1 MFYSVIAISG
11 QFRFAIAGVQ
21 VIGTL
26 AAMGLGGVTAA
37 VNQQRQDVGQAQAA
51 LTAADRVFHRELRSA
66 LDDGTPSRMLEPL
79 ARVEWQDRSTAQA
92 RSLIIDRLVIS
103 GLNERTNQIQA
114 LTSTVAET
122 QRAVELELA
131 GKIGSALH
139 DLDQDVAAAHAAGV
153 AGTADLDSR
162 RTQMSP
168 WGTTLV
174 SPNDARARLVLIGS
188 LDAEVRGATSSK
200 IAADQAAAAAAA
212 TAAAAAAAALQAST
226 DNAAYQHDRAHA
238 DLDRA
243 ATLPVLQV
251 ADIVAAV
258 AAVDARRPQ
267 AHSIDELNS
276 VAAAYAVQSRRVE
289 NLLYIRSNT
298 YNQLA
303 RARSLEART
312 ASLGVDV
319 SSYVARL
326 NDAQGRLD
334 SAPDIN
340 SILAVADAIRDVTTG
355 LDAAYANALAHPPP
369 PPGSVVLNVPFYAQI
384 YSLSC
389 EEAALQMVLGF
400 EGIQTNQDAILNTI
414 GVDRTPPQ
422 VDGNGNVV
430 RWGDPYTNFVGDPNG
445 YREGA
450 QYGSRSGYGTYFST
464 IARAATSTGGTVL
477 QANEGIKPQVL
488 YDMISNHHPSVVW
501 VAWEYSPHPVTTYQ
515 AWDGRVVMYGAP
527 WEHAVALIG
536 MSPGSVLINNPHSGQ
551 EWVSKATF
559 EHAYEMFNQMA
570 VILN

>member
-1 MFYSVIAISG
+1 MFYDVIAISG
-11 QFRFAIAGVQ
+11 QFRFVIAGVQ

-51 LTAADRVFHRELRSA
+51 LAAADRAFHRGLRSA
-66 LDDGTPSRMLEPL
+66 LDDGTPSSMLEPL
-79 ARVEWQDRSTAQA
+79 ARVEWQDWSTAQA
-92 RSLIIDRLVIS
+92 RSFIIDRLVIS
-103 GLNERTNQIQA
+103 DLNERTNQIQA
-114 LTSTVAET
+114 LASTVTET

-139 DLDQDVAAAHAAGV
+139 DLEQDVAAAHAAGV
-153 AGTADLDSR
+153 ATGGDYDSR
-162 RTQMSP
+162 RNQMNP
-168 WGTTLV
+168 WGAVLV
-174 SPNDARARLVLIGS
+174 SPNDARARLALIGS
-188 LDAEVRGATSSK
+188 LDTEVRNATSTK

-212 TAAAAAAAALQAST
+212 AALQAAT
-226 DNAAYQHDRAHA
+226 NNAAYQHDRAHG
-238 DLDRA
+238 DLSRA
-243 ATLPVLQV
+243 MAVSVLRV

-258 AAVDARRPQ
+258 AAIDARLPQ

-276 VAAAYAVQSRRVE
+276 VAADYAVQARQVE

-303 RARSLEART
+303 RARYLAART

-319 SSYVARL
+319 SPYVARL
-326 NDAQGRLD
+326 NSAQGQLD
-334 SAPDIN
+334 TAPDVN
-340 SILAVADAIRDVTTG
+340 SILAAADTIRNVTIG
-355 LDAAYANALAHPPP
+355 LDAAYSYAVAHPPP
-369 PPGSVVLNVPFYAQI
+369 PPGSVILNVPFYAQI

-430 RWGDPYTNFVGDPNG
+430 RWGDPYANFVGDPNG

-450 QYGSRSGYGTYFST
+450 QYGSRSGYGTYYST
-464 IARAATSTGGTVL
+464 IARTATSLGGKVV
-477 QANEGIKPQVL
+477 QASERIAPSTL
-488 YDMISNHHPSVVW
+488 YDAINNHHPAVVW
-501 VAWEYSPHPVTTYQ
+501 VAWQYSPHATTTYQ

-536 MSPGSVLINNPHSGQ
+536 TSPGSVLINNPHGGQ
-551 EWVSKATF
+551 QWVSKATF
-559 EHAYEMFNQMA
+559 EHAYQMFDQMA
-570 VILN
+570 VIVN